1 MIIGNSITPGLMV
14 NDYSGI
20 ANAGALQGQASAQ
33 FGKDL
38 GGAISSGVDIYQS
51 MKAQEGQMSAFG
63 KSMDSMAKAFPAQAD
78 FYNQAKSEIFD
89 PNASMIERAGRMQ
102 GYQGMMQNMFTA
114 QKMQQENQMNLMRMM
129 QMGQA
134 GAAGGG
140 AAPVAP
146 PGSFRD

>member
-20 ANAGALQGQASAQ
+20 ANAGAIQGQASAQ
-33 FGKDL
+33 LGKDI
-38 GGAISSGVDIYQS
+38 GGTISSGVDIYQS

-63 KSMDSMAKAFPAQAD
+63 KSMDSMAKAFPAQAN
-78 FYNQAKSEIFD
+78 FYQQAKSEIFD

-114 QKMQQENQMNLMRMM
+114 QSQDNANKLL
-129 QMGQA
+129 A
-134 GAAGGG
+134 LKLGAAGASQEGG
-140 AAPVAP
+140 AEAKSP
-146 PGSFRD
+146 F

>member
-20 ANAGALQGQASAQ
+20 ANAGAIQGQASAQ
-33 FGKDL
+33 FGKDIS
-38 GGAISSGVDIYQS
+38 GAISSGVDIYQS

-114 QKMQQENQMNLMRMM
+114 QSQDNQNKLLALKL
-129 QMGQA
+129 GA
-134 GAAGGG
+134 GGAGGAGGG
-140 AAPVAP
+140 EAKSP
-146 PGSFRD
+146 F

>member
-1 MIIGNSITPGLMV
+1 MIIGNSINPGLMV

-63 KSMDSMAKAFPAQAD
+63 KSMDAMAKAFPAQAD

-102 GYQGMMQNMFTA
+102 GYQGMMQNMFAA
-114 QKMQQENQMNLMRMM
+114 QKMQQQDEMNRMRMM

-134 GAAGGG
+134 GGAGGG

>member
-1 MIIGNSITPGLMV
+1 MIIGNSINPGLMV

-63 KSMDSMAKAFPAQAD
+63 KSMDAMAKAFPAQAN

-102 GYQGMMQNMFTA
+102 GYQSMMQNIFTG
-114 QKMQQENQMNLMRMM
+114 QKMQQEDEMNRMRMM

-134 GAAGGG
+134 GAAGSGE
-140 AAPVAP
+140 AKS
-146 PGSFRD
+146 SFE

>member
-1 MIIGNSITPGLMV
+1 MIIGNSINPGLMV

-63 KSMDSMAKAFPAQAD
+63 KSMDAMAKAFPAQAN

-102 GYQGMMQNMFTA
+102 GYQGMMQNIFTG
-114 QKMQQENQMNLMRMM
+114 QKMQQQDEMNRMRMM

-134 GAAGGG
+134 GGAGGG
-140 AAPVAP
+140 AATQIDTR
-146 PGSFRD
+146 GGQ

>member
-1 MIIGNSITPGLMV
+1 MV

-20 ANAGALQGQASAQ
+20 ANAGAIQGQASAQ

-63 KSMDSMAKAFPAQAD
+63 KSMDAMAKAFPAQAN
-78 FYNQAKSEIFD
+78 FYQQAKSEIFD

-114 QKMQQENQMNLMRMM
+114 QSQDNANKLL
-129 QMGQA
+129 A
-134 GAAGGG
+134 LKLGAAGASQEGG
-140 AAPVAP
+140 AEAKSP
-146 PGSFRD
+146 F

>member
-20 ANAGALQGQASAQ
+20 ANAGAIQGQASAQ
-33 FGKDL
+33 LGKDI
-38 GGAISSGVDIYQS
+38 GGTISSGVDIYQS
-51 MKAQEGQMSAFG
+51 MKAQEGQMNAFG

-114 QKMQQENQMNLMRMM
+114 QSQDNANKLLALKL
-129 QMGQA
+129 GAGGA

-140 AAPVAP
+140 EAKSP
-146 PGSFRD
+146 F

>member
-20 ANAGALQGQASAQ
+20 ANAGAIQGQASAQ
-33 FGKDL
+33 LGKDI
-38 GGAISSGVDIYQS
+38 GGTISSGVDIYQS

-63 KSMDSMAKAFPAQAD
+63 KSMDAMAKAFPAQAD
-78 FYNQAKSEIFD
+78 FYQQAKSEIFD

-114 QKMQQENQMNLMRMM
+114 QSQDNANKLLALKL
-129 QMGQA
+129 G
-134 GAAGGG
+134 AGGAGG
-140 AAPVAP
+140 AGGAEAKSP
-146 PGSFRD
+146 F

>member
-1 MIIGNSITPGLMV
+1 MV

-20 ANAGALQGQASAQ
+20 ANAGAIQGQASAQ
-33 FGKDL
+33 FGKDIS
-38 GGAISSGVDIYQS
+38 GAISSGVDIYQS
-51 MKAQEGQMSAFG
+51 MKAQEGQMNAFG

-114 QKMQQENQMNLMRMM
+114 QSQDNQNKLLALKL
-129 QMGQA
+129 GA
-134 GAAGGG
+134 GGAGGAGGG
-140 AAPVAP
+140 EAKSP
-146 PGSFRD
+146 F

>member
-1 MIIGNSITPGLMV
+1 MV

-20 ANAGALQGQASAQ
+20 ANAGAIQGQASAQ
-33 FGKDL
+33 FGKDIS
-38 GGAISSGVDIYQS
+38 GAISSGVDIYQS

-114 QKMQQENQMNLMRMM
+114 QSQDNANKLLALKL
-129 QMGQA
+129 GAGGA

-140 AAPVAP
+140 EAKSP
-146 PGSFRD
+146 F

>member
-20 ANAGALQGQASAQ
+20 ANAGAIQGQASAQ
-33 FGKDL
+33 FGKDIS
-38 GGAISSGVDIYQS
+38 GAISSGVDIYQS

-114 QKMQQENQMNLMRMM
+114 QSQDNANKLLALKL
-129 QMGQA
+129 GAGGA

-140 AAPVAP
+140 EAKSP
-146 PGSFRD
+146 F